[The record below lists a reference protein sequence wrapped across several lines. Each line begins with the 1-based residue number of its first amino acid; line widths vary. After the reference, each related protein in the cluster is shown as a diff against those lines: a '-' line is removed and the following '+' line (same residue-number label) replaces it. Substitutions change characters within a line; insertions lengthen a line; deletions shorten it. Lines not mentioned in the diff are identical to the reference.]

1 MVSNFGDVKTILS
14 PNQRAA
20 VKLKNLINF
29 ETHAIPDLKFQ
40 MRYYESYFQRSIA
53 PKRIT
58 YLERFFVLPPSHLN
72 QRGSLTGTAKVQAC
86 WARSPFNAN
95 ALTRFSRLVREAA
108 SGKDL
113 LRKCVDVFPSIL
125 PNSRCP

>member
-1 MVSNFGDVKTILS
+1 MVNNFGDVRTILS

-53 PKRIT
+53 PKRIKC
-58 YLERFFVLPPSHLN
+58 LERFFVLPPSHLN
-72 QRGSLTGTAKVQAC
+72 QRGSLTGNRKSSGMLGTLSIQRECFDAFFEASERGCQ
-86 WARSPFNAN
+86 WQG
-95 ALTRFSRLVREAA
+95 LT
-108 SGKDL
+108 K
-113 LRKCVDVFPSIL
+113 KMC
-125 PNSRCP
+125 

>member
-1 MVSNFGDVKTILS
+1 
-14 PNQRAA
+14 

-86 WARSPFNAN
+86 WARSPFNTN
-95 ALTRFSRLVREAA
+95 ALTRFSAPVREAA
-108 SGKDL
+108 SGKNL
-113 LRKCVDVFPSIL
+113 LRKCVEVFPSIL